1 MKTSDRITLNQ
12 ILLHKDHFD
21 QRLVEISNTLDSQVI
36 ALTSSNSKLT
46 SANQNY
52 KIEIADIRDQIKDAE
67 SKKNTIN
74 KKYLKLKS
82 EHEEILEYL
91 KNLQKDIDKLK
102 NENEKWQ
109 KEIEQQ
115 EKEIKDQAT
124 IIDKLRHM
132 NSTNSNLPSS
142 TDILGRTKSKAQANT
157 RIKTDRKRG
166 GQLNHSLHKSR
177 ITEKVDRIITIKV
190 KKAPT
195 GAVPVR
201 NEEGI
206 VEYYATQEVDLLL
219 KSEITETR
227 YYIDEKGEE
236 LDKSIL
242 NKYAINPLVYS
253 GHFKA
258 TTVYLNQ
265 KGTVPLQRLCDMM
278 SDISKGTIQLRA
290 GTINKWCEEFHK
302 KSEKENDTI
311 LKEILKEPVVHVDET
326 GTKINGKQYWIH
338 VITNDRGAFYSITKK
353 RGDIEKGPIKLLERY
368 SGSVVH
374 DHFAPYQKLTLCQ
387 HVECNAH
394 IDRYLKSGIE
404 YDHNE
409 ECKEL
414 LNLLHEMLH
423 RKNELIEEGIFT
435 MPEFEINK
443 FEGRYEEILKR
454 GLKTYKDQHLK
465 IKKKY
470 EPDFVKTFRRMLVY
484 KKDHLRFIKDF
495 NIPYTNNAAER
506 ACRVVKAKKKISGQ
520 FVSEQGGEA
529 YVSILSLL
537 QTSKIK
543 NENALETLER
553 VYH

>member
-82 EHEEILEYL
+82 EHEELLEYL

-206 VEYYATQEVDLLL
+206 IEYYATQEVDLLL

-278 SDISKGTIQLRA
+278 SDISKGTIQLRP

-338 VITNDRGAFYSITKK
+338 VITNHSGAFYSITKK